1 MKKTMKV
8 NLGINLQGLTSKSGN
23 YRSIYRGSDFPNSR
37 NTILNIN
44 AFEKLVQNFQNKEKI
59 TFNNPNLII
68 KLLDNSLKIYFQNII
83 QELIEHHRR
92 RTYSNY
98 LSFPKHNRIIS
109 YGINVQRD
117 PDPNINEK
125 KNKLFPQKNLK
136 LMRTINVDKKLDLLD
151 KYNAIKKN
159 KKIEDISP
167 QKEIENQSEENS
179 ENSESDFFQRNRI
192 KKADEIDNKSIK
204 SNNSELNDQDD
215 YQGILNV
222 HQSHELT
229 SNKLYAFKKYK
240 MSKVELKDLIFYLE
254 ENQTIP
260 LNKQVLYKAYI
271 DLTIPK
277 LNNNNQIE
285 EDKDKDDDLI

>member
-1 MKKTMKV
+1 M
-8 NLGINLQGLTSKSGN
+8 NPGINLQGLSSKSGN
-23 YRSIYRGSDFPNSR
+23 YRSYYRGVDSPNSK
-37 NTILNIN
+37 NIILNMNILN
-44 AFEKLVQNFQNKEKI
+44 EIFQNFQKTENI
-59 TFNNPNLII
+59 SFTNANQVI
-68 KLLDNSLKIYFQNII
+68 KLLDNSLKIYLKNII
-83 QELIEHHRR
+83 QELIEHNRR

-98 LSFPKHNRIIS
+98 IFFSKHNRIIS

-117 PDPNINEK
+117 PDPVINEK

-136 LMRTINVDKKLDLLD
+136 LMRTLNIDKKLDLLD
-151 KYNAIKKN
+151 KYNSIKQN
-159 KKIEDISP
+159 KKIEKISP
-167 QKEIENQSEENS
+167 QKELDNKSEENS
-179 ENSESDFFQRNRI
+179 ENSESDFFQRNKR
-192 KKADEIDNKSIK
+192 KKNNDNENMSNKSNSIDN
-204 SNNSELNDQDD
+204 DQNE

-271 DLTIPK
+271 DMTMPK
-277 LNNNNQIE
+277 NNVKQIE
-285 EDKDKDDDLI
+285 EDKDESI

>member
-1 MKKTMKV
+1 MNV
-8 NLGINLQGLTSKSGN
+8 NLGINLQGLSTKRGN
-23 YRSIYRGSDFPNSR
+23 YRSIYRGTDFLNSR
-37 NTILNIN
+37 DSLLNKNIIN
-44 AFEKLVQNFQNKEKI
+44 NIIQNFQNKAKI
-59 TFNNPNLII
+59 SFNNPDLIK
-68 KLLDNSLKIYFQNII
+68 KLLDNSLKTYLQNII
-83 QELIEHHRR
+83 QELIQHNRR

-98 LSFPKHNRIIS
+98 LLFSKNNRIIS

-117 PDPNINEK
+117 SDPIINEK

-136 LMRTINVDKKLDLLD
+136 LIRTINIDKKLELLD

-167 QKEIENQSEENS
+167 PKEIESKSEENS
-179 ENSESDFFQRNRI
+179 ENSESDFFQRNKRKKSEDI
-192 KKADEIDNKSIK
+192 KNKNKK
-204 SNNSELNDQDD
+204 SNESDNNDQNE
-215 YQGILNV
+215 YQGVLNV

-254 ENQTIP
+254 DNQTIP

-271 DLTIPK
+271 DMTIPK
-277 LNNNNQIE
+277 NNNKQIE
-285 EDKDKDDDLI
+285 EDKEKDDSI

>member
-1 MKKTMKV
+1 M
-8 NLGINLQGLTSKSGN
+8 NPGINLQGLSSKSGN
-23 YRSIYRGSDFPNSR
+23 YRSYYRGIDSPNSK
-37 NTILNIN
+37 NIILNMNILN
-44 AFEKLVQNFQNKEKI
+44 EIFQNFQKTENI
-59 TFNNPNLII
+59 SFTNANQVI
-68 KLLDNSLKIYFQNII
+68 KLLDNSLKIYLKNII
-83 QELIEHHRR
+83 QELIEHNRR

-98 LSFPKHNRIIS
+98 IFFSKHNRIIS

-117 PDPNINEK
+117 PDPVINEK

-136 LMRTINVDKKLDLLD
+136 LMRTLNIDKKLDLLD
-151 KYNAIKKN
+151 KYNSIKQN
-159 KKIEDISP
+159 KKIEKISP
-167 QKEIENQSEENS
+167 QKELDNKSEENS
-179 ENSESDFFQRNRI
+179 ENSESDFFQRNKR
-192 KKADEIDNKSIK
+192 KKNNDNDNNSNKSNSIDN
-204 SNNSELNDQDD
+204 DQNE

-271 DLTIPK
+271 DMTMPK
-277 LNNNNQIE
+277 NNVKQIE
-285 EDKDKDDDLI
+285 EDKDESI

>member
-8 NLGINLQGLTSKSGN
+8 NLGINLQGLANKSGN
-23 YRSIYRGSDFPNSR
+23 YRSIYRGSDFSNSR
-37 NTILNIN
+37 NTIININ
-44 AFEKLVQNFQNKEKI
+44 AFENIAQTFQNKEKI

-68 KLLDNSLKIYFQNII
+68 KLLDNSLKTYFQNII

-98 LSFPKHNRIIS
+98 LLFSKHNRIIS

-117 PDPNINEK
+117 PDPIINEK

-179 ENSESDFFQRNRI
+179 ENSESDFFQRNKR
-192 KKADEIDNKSIK
+192 KKSNDIDNQSNK
-204 SNNSELNDQDD
+204 SNSFDNDQNE

-222 HQSHELT
+222 HQSHEL
-229 SNKLYAFKKYK
+229 K
-240 MSKVELKDLIFYLE
+240 
-254 ENQTIP
+254 
-260 LNKQVLYKAYI
+260 
-271 DLTIPK
+271 
-277 LNNNNQIE
+277 
-285 EDKDKDDDLI
+285 

>member
-1 MKKTMKV
+1 M
-8 NLGINLQGLTSKSGN
+8 NPGINLQGLSSKSGN
-23 YRSIYRGSDFPNSR
+23 YRSYYRGIDSPNSK
-37 NTILNIN
+37 NIILNIN
-44 AFEKLVQNFQNKEKI
+44 ILNEIFQNFQKTENI
-59 TFNNPNLII
+59 SFTNANQVI
-68 KLLDNSLKIYFQNII
+68 KLLDNSLKIYLKNII
-83 QELIEHHRR
+83 QELIEHNRR

-98 LSFPKHNRIIS
+98 IFFSNHNRIIS

-117 PDPNINEK
+117 PDPVINEK

-136 LMRTINVDKKLDLLD
+136 LMRTLNIDKKLDLLD
-151 KYNAIKKN
+151 KYNSIKQN
-159 KKIEDISP
+159 KKIEKISP
-167 QKEIENQSEENS
+167 QKELDNKSEENS
-179 ENSESDFFQRNRI
+179 ENSESDFFQRNKR
-192 KKADEIDNKSIK
+192 KKNNDNENMSNKSNSIDN
-204 SNNSELNDQDD
+204 DQNE

-271 DLTIPK
+271 DMTMPK
-277 LNNNNQIE
+277 NNIKQIE
-285 EDKDKDDDLI
+285 EDKDESI

>member
-1 MKKTMKV
+1 M
-8 NLGINLQGLTSKSGN
+8 N
-23 YRSIYRGSDFPNSR
+23 
-37 NTILNIN
+37 ILNEI
-44 AFEKLVQNFQNKEKI
+44 FQNFQKTENI
-59 TFNNPNLII
+59 SFTNANQVI
-68 KLLDNSLKIYFQNII
+68 KLLDNSLKIYLKNII
-83 QELIEHHRR
+83 QELIEHNRR

-98 LSFPKHNRIIS
+98 IFFSKHNRIIS

-117 PDPNINEK
+117 PDPVINEK

-136 LMRTINVDKKLDLLD
+136 LMRTLNIDKKLDLLD
-151 KYNAIKKN
+151 KYNSIKQN
-159 KKIEDISP
+159 KKIEKISP
-167 QKEIENQSEENS
+167 QKELDNKSEENS
-179 ENSESDFFQRNRI
+179 ENSESDFFQRNKR
-192 KKADEIDNKSIK
+192 KKNNDNENMSNKSNSIDN
-204 SNNSELNDQDD
+204 DQNE

-271 DLTIPK
+271 DMTMPK
-277 LNNNNQIE
+277 NNVKQIE
-285 EDKDKDDDLI
+285 EDKDESI

>member
-1 MKKTMKV
+1 M
-8 NLGINLQGLTSKSGN
+8 NPGINLQGLSSKSGN
-23 YRSIYRGSDFPNSR
+23 YRSYYRGIDSPNSK
-37 NTILNIN
+37 NIILNMNILN
-44 AFEKLVQNFQNKEKI
+44 EIFQNFQKTENI
-59 TFNNPNLII
+59 SFTNANQVI
-68 KLLDNSLKIYFQNII
+68 KLLDNSLKIYLKNII
-83 QELIEHHRR
+83 QELIEHNRR

-98 LSFPKHNRIIS
+98 IFFSKHNRIIS

-117 PDPNINEK
+117 PDPVINEK

-136 LMRTINVDKKLDLLD
+136 LMRTLNIDKKLDLLD
-151 KYNAIKKN
+151 KYNSIKQN
-159 KKIEDISP
+159 KKIEKISP
-167 QKEIENQSEENS
+167 QKELDNKSEENS
-179 ENSESDFFQRNRI
+179 ENSESDFFQRNKRE
-192 KKADEIDNKSIK
+192 KNNDNENMSNKSNSIDN
-204 SNNSELNDQDD
+204 DQNE

-271 DLTIPK
+271 DMTMPK
-277 LNNNNQIE
+277 NNVKQIE
-285 EDKDKDDDLI
+285 EDKDESI

>member
-44 AFEKLVQNFQNKEKI
+44 AFEKLVQTFQNKEKI

-98 LSFPKHNRIIS
+98 LLFPKHNRIIS

-125 KNKLFPQKNLK
+125 KNKLFSQKNLK
-136 LMRTINVDKKLDLLD
+136 LMRTINIDKKLDLLD

-192 KKADEIDNKSIK
+192 KKADENDNKSVK
-204 SNNSELNDQDD
+204 SNNSEFNEQND

-277 LNNNNQIE
+277 LINNNNQIE
-285 EDKDKDDDLI
+285 EDKDDDLI

>member
-1 MKKTMKV
+1 M
-8 NLGINLQGLTSKSGN
+8 NPGINLQGLSSKSGN
-23 YRSIYRGSDFPNSR
+23 YRSYYRGIDSPNSK
-37 NTILNIN
+37 NIILNMNILN
-44 AFEKLVQNFQNKEKI
+44 EIFQNFQKTENI
-59 TFNNPNLII
+59 SFTNANQVI
-68 KLLDNSLKIYFQNII
+68 KLLDNSLKIYLKNII
-83 QELIEHHRR
+83 QELIEHNRR

-98 LSFPKHNRIIS
+98 IFFSKHNRIIS

-117 PDPNINEK
+117 PDPVINEK

-136 LMRTINVDKKLDLLD
+136 LMRTLNIDKKLDLLD
-151 KYNAIKKN
+151 KYNSIKQN
-159 KKIEDISP
+159 KKIEKISP
-167 QKEIENQSEENS
+167 QKELDNKSEENS
-179 ENSESDFFQRNRI
+179 ENSESDFFQRNKR
-192 KKADEIDNKSIK
+192 KKNNDNENMSNKSNSIDN
-204 SNNSELNDQDD
+204 DQNE

-271 DLTIPK
+271 DMTMPK
-277 LNNNNQIE
+277 NNIKQIE
-285 EDKDKDDDLI
+285 EDKDESI

>member
-1 MKKTMKV
+1 MNKI
-8 NLGINLQGLTSKSGN
+8 NIGINLQGLSSKSGH
-23 YRSIYRGSDFPNSR
+23 YRSIYRGNDSPNSK
-37 NTILNIN
+37 NIILNMNSLNEI
-44 AFEKLVQNFQNKEKI
+44 FQSFQKTENI
-59 TFNNPNLII
+59 SFTNPNQVI
-68 KLLDNSLKIYFQNII
+68 KLLDNSLKIYLKNII
-83 QELIEHHRR
+83 QELIEHNRR

-98 LSFPKHNRIIS
+98 IFFAKHNRIIS

-117 PDPNINEK
+117 PDSVINEK

-136 LMRTINVDKKLDLLD
+136 LMRTLNIDKKLELLAQ
-151 KYNAIKKN
+151 YNSIKKN
-159 KKIEDISP
+159 KQTEEISP
-167 QKEIENQSEENS
+167 QKEIENKSEENS
-179 ENSESDFFQRNRI
+179 ENSESDFFQRNKR
-192 KKADEIDNKSIK
+192 KKSNDIDNQSNK
-204 SNNSELNDQDD
+204 SNSFDNDQNE

-271 DLTIPK
+271 DMTIPK
-277 LNNNNQIE
+277 NNINIKQIE
-285 EDKDKDDDLI
+285 EDKDDSI

>member
-1 MKKTMKV
+1 M
-8 NLGINLQGLTSKSGN
+8 NPGINLQGLSSKSGN
-23 YRSIYRGSDFPNSR
+23 YRSYYRGIDSPNSK
-37 NTILNIN
+37 NIILNMNILN
-44 AFEKLVQNFQNKEKI
+44 EIFQNFQKTENI
-59 TFNNPNLII
+59 SFTNANQVI
-68 KLLDNSLKIYFQNII
+68 KLLDNSLKIYLKNII
-83 QELIEHHRR
+83 QELIEHNRR

-98 LSFPKHNRIIS
+98 IFFSKHNRIIS

-117 PDPNINEK
+117 PDPVINEK

-136 LMRTINVDKKLDLLD
+136 LMRTLNIDKKLDLLD
-151 KYNAIKKN
+151 KYNSIKQN
-159 KKIEDISP
+159 KKIEKISP
-167 QKEIENQSEENS
+167 QKELDNKSVENS
-179 ENSESDFFQRNRI
+179 ENSESDFFQRNKR
-192 KKADEIDNKSIK
+192 KKNNDNENMSNKSNSIDN
-204 SNNSELNDQDD
+204 DQNE

-271 DLTIPK
+271 DMTMPK
-277 LNNNNQIE
+277 NNVKQIE
-285 EDKDKDDDLI
+285 EDKDESI

>member
-1 MKKTMKV
+1 M
-8 NLGINLQGLTSKSGN
+8 NPGINLQGLSSKSGN
-23 YRSIYRGSDFPNSR
+23 YRSYYRGIDSPNSK
-37 NTILNIN
+37 NIILNMNILN
-44 AFEKLVQNFQNKEKI
+44 EIFQNFQKTENI
-59 TFNNPNLII
+59 SFTNANQVI
-68 KLLDNSLKIYFQNII
+68 KLLDNSLKIYLKNII
-83 QELIEHHRR
+83 QELIEHNRR

-98 LSFPKHNRIIS
+98 IFFSKHNRIIS

-117 PDPNINEK
+117 PDPVINEK

-136 LMRTINVDKKLDLLD
+136 LMRTLNIDKKLDLLD
-151 KYNAIKKN
+151 KYNSIKQN
-159 KKIEDISP
+159 KKIEKISP
-167 QKEIENQSEENS
+167 QKELDNRSEENS
-179 ENSESDFFQRNRI
+179 ENSESDFFQRNKR
-192 KKADEIDNKSIK
+192 KKNNDNDNKSNK
-204 SNNSELNDQDD
+204 SNSIDNDQNE

-271 DLTIPK
+271 DMTMPK
-277 LNNNNQIE
+277 NNVKQIE
-285 EDKDKDDDLI
+285 EDKDESI

>member
-125 KNKLFPQKNLK
+125 KNKLFSQKNLK

-277 LNNNNQIE
+277 LNNNNNQIE
-285 EDKDKDDDLI
+285 EDKDDDLI

>member
-1 MKKTMKV
+1 M
-8 NLGINLQGLTSKSGN
+8 NPGINLQGLSSKSGN
-23 YRSIYRGSDFPNSR
+23 YRSYYRGIDSPNSK
-37 NTILNIN
+37 NIILNMNILN
-44 AFEKLVQNFQNKEKI
+44 EIFQNFQKTENI
-59 TFNNPNLII
+59 SFTNANQVI
-68 KLLDNSLKIYFQNII
+68 KLLDNSLKIYLKNII
-83 QELIEHHRR
+83 QELIEHNRR

-98 LSFPKHNRIIS
+98 IFFSKHNRIIS

-117 PDPNINEK
+117 PDPVINEK

-136 LMRTINVDKKLDLLD
+136 LMRTLNIDKKLDLLD
-151 KYNAIKKN
+151 KYNSIKQN
-159 KKIEDISP
+159 KKIEKISP
-167 QKEIENQSEENS
+167 QKELDNKSEENS
-179 ENSESDFFQRNRI
+179 ENSESDFFQRNKR
-192 KKADEIDNKSIK
+192 KKNNDNENMSNKSNSIDN
-204 SNNSELNDQDD
+204 DQNE

-271 DLTIPK
+271 DMTMPK
-277 LNNNNQIE
+277 NNVKQIE
-285 EDKDKDDDLI
+285 EDKDESI

>member
-1 MKKTMKV
+1 M
-8 NLGINLQGLTSKSGN
+8 NPGINLQGLSSKSGN
-23 YRSIYRGSDFPNSR
+23 YRSYYRGIDSPNSK
-37 NTILNIN
+37 NIILNMNILN
-44 AFEKLVQNFQNKEKI
+44 EIFQNFQKTENI
-59 TFNNPNLII
+59 SFTYANQVI
-68 KLLDNSLKIYFQNII
+68 KLLDNSLKIYLKNII
-83 QELIEHHRR
+83 QELIEHNRR

-98 LSFPKHNRIIS
+98 IFFSKHNRIIS

-117 PDPNINEK
+117 PDPVINEK

-136 LMRTINVDKKLDLLD
+136 LMRTLNIDKKLDLLD
-151 KYNAIKKN
+151 KYNSIKQN
-159 KKIEDISP
+159 KKIEKISP
-167 QKEIENQSEENS
+167 QKELDNKSEENS
-179 ENSESDFFQRNRI
+179 ENSESDFFQRNKR
-192 KKADEIDNKSIK
+192 KKNNDNENMSNKSNSIDN
-204 SNNSELNDQDD
+204 DQNE

-271 DLTIPK
+271 DMTMPK
-277 LNNNNQIE
+277 NNVKQIE
-285 EDKDKDDDLI
+285 EDKDESI

>member
-1 MKKTMKV
+1 MKNINKM
-8 NLGINLQGLTSKSGN
+8 NPGINLQGLSSKSGN
-23 YRSIYRGSDFPNSR
+23 YRSYYRGIDSPNSK
-37 NTILNIN
+37 NIILNMNILN
-44 AFEKLVQNFQNKEKI
+44 EIFQNFQKTENI
-59 TFNNPNLII
+59 SFTNANQVI
-68 KLLDNSLKIYFQNII
+68 KLLDNSLKIYLKNII
-83 QELIEHHRR
+83 QELIEHNRR

-98 LSFPKHNRIIS
+98 ILFSKHNRIIS

-117 PDPNINEK
+117 PDPVINEK

-136 LMRTINVDKKLDLLD
+136 LMRTLNIDKKLDLLD
-151 KYNAIKKN
+151 KYNSIKQN
-159 KKIEDISP
+159 KKIEKISP
-167 QKEIENQSEENS
+167 QKELDNKSEENS
-179 ENSESDFFQRNRI
+179 ENSESDFFQRNKR
-192 KKADEIDNKSIK
+192 KKNNDNENMSNKSNSIDN
-204 SNNSELNDQDD
+204 DQNE

-271 DLTIPK
+271 DMTMPK
-277 LNNNNQIE
+277 NNVKQIE
-285 EDKDKDDDLI
+285 EDKDESI

>member
-1 MKKTMKV
+1 M
-8 NLGINLQGLTSKSGN
+8 NPGINLQGLSSKSGN
-23 YRSIYRGSDFPNSR
+23 YRSYYRGIDSPNSK
-37 NTILNIN
+37 NIILNMNILN
-44 AFEKLVQNFQNKEKI
+44 EIFQNFQKTENI
-59 TFNNPNLII
+59 SFTNANQVI
-68 KLLDNSLKIYFQNII
+68 KLLDNSLKIYLKNII
-83 QELIEHHRR
+83 QELIEHNRR

-98 LSFPKHNRIIS
+98 IFFSKHNRIIS

-117 PDPNINEK
+117 PDPVINEK

-136 LMRTINVDKKLDLLD
+136 LMRTLNIDKKLDLLD
-151 KYNAIKKN
+151 KYNSIKQN
-159 KKIEDISP
+159 KKIEKISP
-167 QKEIENQSEENS
+167 QKELDNKSEENS
-179 ENSESDFFQRNRI
+179 ENSESDFFQRNKR
-192 KKADEIDNKSIK
+192 KKNNDNENMSNKSNSIDN
-204 SNNSELNDQDD
+204 DQNE

-271 DLTIPK
+271 DMTMPK
-277 LNNNNQIE
+277 NNVKQIE
-285 EDKDKDDDLI
+285 EYKDESI

>member
-1 MKKTMKV
+1 M
-8 NLGINLQGLTSKSGN
+8 NPGINLQGLSSKSGN
-23 YRSIYRGSDFPNSR
+23 YRSYYRGIDSPNSK
-37 NTILNIN
+37 NIILNMNILN
-44 AFEKLVQNFQNKEKI
+44 EIFQNFQKTENI
-59 TFNNPNLII
+59 SFTYANQVI
-68 KLLDNSLKIYFQNII
+68 KLLDNSLKIYLKNII
-83 QELIEHHRR
+83 QELIEHNRR

-98 LSFPKHNRIIS
+98 IFFSKHNRIIS

-117 PDPNINEK
+117 PDPVINEK

-136 LMRTINVDKKLDLLD
+136 LMRTLNIDKKLDLLD
-151 KYNAIKKN
+151 KYNSIKQN
-159 KKIEDISP
+159 KKIEKISP
-167 QKEIENQSEENS
+167 QKELDNKSEENS
-179 ENSESDFFQRNRI
+179 ENSESDFFQRNKR
-192 KKADEIDNKSIK
+192 KKNNDNDNNSNKS
-204 SNNSELNDQDD
+204 NSIDDDQNE

-271 DLTIPK
+271 DMTMPK
-277 LNNNNQIE
+277 NNVKQIE
-285 EDKDKDDDLI
+285 EDKDESI

>member
-1 MKKTMKV
+1 MKV

-98 LSFPKHNRIIS
+98 LLFPKHNRIIS

-125 KNKLFPQKNLK
+125 KNKLFSQKNLK
-136 LMRTINVDKKLDLLD
+136 LMKTINVDKKLDLLD

-192 KKADEIDNKSIK
+192 KKADEIDNKSVK
-204 SNNSELNDQDD
+204 SNNSEFNDQND

-271 DLTIPK
+271 DMTMPK
-277 LNNNNQIE
+277 NNVKQIE
-285 EDKDKDDDLI
+285 EDKDESI

>member
-37 NTILNIN
+37 NTILNII
-44 AFEKLVQNFQNKEKI
+44 AFEKLVQNFQYKEKI

-98 LSFPKHNRIIS
+98 LLFPKHNRIIS

-125 KNKLFPQKNLK
+125 KNKLFSQKNIK
-136 LMRTINVDKKLDLLD
+136 LMKTINVDKKLDLLD

-277 LNNNNQIE
+277 LNNNNNQIE
-285 EDKDKDDDLI
+285 EDKDDDLI

>member
-125 KNKLFPQKNLK
+125 KNKLFSQKNIK
-136 LMRTINVDKKLDLLD
+136 LMKTINVDKKLDLLD

-277 LNNNNQIE
+277 LNNNNNQIE
-285 EDKDKDDDLI
+285 EDKDDDLI